1 MNNFY
6 KLLISIIFVFII
18 IFIIQ
23 NYYIEPKNKLE
34 IKDKLETQHESFI
47 VYKNSHRSFSIYL
60 SNKKYQLNFAENST
74 NNKPTLNDSLTDIII
89 PTKKLYTF
97 SKIGDKIYKIKN
109 SNKCFIKRND
119 TLFLFNYLQKNDD
132 NYEEWN
138 DNQIGSFIIRDKKS
152 SN

>member
-1 MNNFY
+1 MFI
-6 KLLISIIFVFII
+6 KILIGVLV
-18 IFIIQ
+18 
-23 NYYIEPKNKLE
+23 YIYQ
-34 IKDKLETQHESFI
+34 T
-47 VYKNSHRSFSIYL
+47 
-60 SNKKYQLNFAENST
+60 KKYQLNFAENST